1 MLANPLL
8 GFVSTRQIV
17 AVVIATTVIIVLK
30 FFKTVFKKP
39 KSGTAIVRSGLGGL
53 KCSTTGRIIV
63 LPLVHRA
70 DVLSMDSWNVRIP
83 FVLADEI
90 RFLDDDLAT
99 MKLEVIVTPSES
111 GILDLA
117 KSLGFKKAGIEER
130 IAVLIYKEVLDAL
143 RKLCGELILNESLQN
158 VAGFTNGM
166 VDYFTEHCDLHG
178 LEIHKLTISDFQSG
192 VPPTMNDQP

>member
-1 MLANPLL
+1 MLTNPLL

-17 AVVIATTVIIVLK
+17 AAVIATTVILVLK
-30 FFKTVFKKP
+30 VFKKP

-53 KCSTTGRIIV
+53 KCSTTGRILV

-90 RFLDDDLAT
+90 RFLDGDLAT
-99 MKLEVIVTPSES
+99 MKLEVIVTPSEN

-130 IAVLIYKEVLDAL
+130 IAILIYKEVLDAL

-178 LEIHKLTISDFQSG
+178 LEIHKLTVSDFQSG
-192 VPPTMNDQP
+192 VPPTMNDQA